1 MKSQCEHLCAKF
13 CGALEESLRRESAA
27 LDYYKS
33 IIAEC
38 DFPEVRLYFQRFVIE
53 REALIAS
60 LQHKMQEV
68 QVERDTTDQIGSSYT

>member
-1 MKSQCEHLCAKF
+1 MKTQCEHQCAKF

-27 LDYYKS
+27 VEYYRS

-38 DFPEVRLYFQRFVIE
+38 DFPEVRLYFQRFVVE

-60 LQHKMQEV
+60 LQHKIEEV
-68 QVERDTTDQIGSSYT
+68 QLERDVTDQIGSSYA